1 MNDTSNYD
9 ILVVGKPGKDGDPPD
24 PPKAAS
30 GTSPIPNP
38 DPKLNGKYTKSWLW
52 ETCEEKCVCA
62 ENGRHGGKGDNA
74 TLPAKEGGVGG
85 PAPTFAL
92 IIARL
97 ASDFSVYSEGGIGG
111 KGGKGL
117 DGGDGG
123 DGQDAGKNDK
133 HCVGDTDDACCKPAV
148 GGVGGDAG
156 NGANAGEG
164 GPGGDGCDVYI
175 YYTQRQT
182 PTVAGVVFSL
192 QATSYYGVGG
202 LTGDVGKKG
211 TPGKGGKNEQVD
223 GLTIPPNADPGA
235 PGRDG
240 LPNSPGGIGNS
251 GHVYTRCLYTD

>member
-9 ILVVGKPGKDGDPPD
+9 ILVVGKPGKDGDPSD
-24 PPKAAS
+24 PPKAES

-38 DPKLNGKYTKSWLW
+38 DPKLNGNYTKPSWFW
-52 ETCEEKCVCA
+52 ESCAKKCVCA
-62 ENGRHGGKGDNA
+62 KNGRHGGKGDNA

-111 KGGKGL
+111 KGGKGQ

-240 LPNSPGGIGNS
+240 LPNSPGR
-251 GHVYTRCLYTD
+251 HRQLWPRLYQMSLH